1 MLGSKSL
8 FFRRGF
14 TTAVLKVAG
23 KTPIW
28 REQFTMYNSWSSE
41 NPQSVLKN
49 SVGIWSNRQVVSFTW
64 ERTRPSVLT
73 STRAKLSSVSSGKI
87 NDSGVSTFKICWGKR
102 LDQMSLILL
111 LKWSAKSSQRAS
123 VCVLEDLLTFLF
135 VKRTIVEKRN
145 FWLFLCLLMN
155 LWKWE
160 ILACIIIFLSWGFI
174 ELCINMQR
182 AVSGVIP
189 QKLFWRKKH
198 RRWRENKKHPRGYSG
213 DVNDIS
219 QGMMGE
225 NSGRENE
232 QVLESTNLGEVKLR
246 HTLIKH
252 SSKSSHLQ
260 CILI

>member
-1 MLGSKSL
+1 
-8 FFRRGF
+8 
-14 TTAVLKVAG
+14 
-23 KTPIW
+23 
-28 REQFTMYNSWSSE
+28 
-41 NPQSVLKN
+41 
-49 SVGIWSNRQVVSFTW
+49 
-64 ERTRPSVLT
+64 
-73 STRAKLSSVSSGKI
+73 
-87 NDSGVSTFKICWGKR
+87 
-102 LDQMSLILL
+102 
-111 LKWSAKSSQRAS
+111 
-123 VCVLEDLLTFLF
+123 
-135 VKRTIVEKRN
+135 
-145 FWLFLCLLMN
+145 
-155 LWKWE
+155 
-160 ILACIIIFLSWGFI
+160 
-174 ELCINMQR
+174 MQR